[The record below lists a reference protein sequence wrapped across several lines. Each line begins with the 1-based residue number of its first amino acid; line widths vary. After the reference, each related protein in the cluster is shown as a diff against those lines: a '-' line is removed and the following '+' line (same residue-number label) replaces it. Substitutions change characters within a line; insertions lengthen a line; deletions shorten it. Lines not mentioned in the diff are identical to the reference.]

1 MIEVSVIITAY
12 NEVRRISR
20 CLDSLL
26 RQNFDNFEIIVVDDG
41 SSNGTSELVKRYIQ
55 KNPKK
60 LG

>member
-1 MIEVSVIITAY
+1 MITAY
-12 NEVRRISR
+12 NEVRHISR

-41 SSNGTSELVKRYIQ
+41 SSDGTSMLVKRYIQ

-60 LG
+60 KLG

>member
-12 NEVRRISR
+12 NEVRHISR

-41 SSNGTSELVKRYIQ
+41 STDGTSELVKRYIQ

-60 LG
+60 IG